1 MPRRP
6 HGRCLLS
13 RLEHDGPRE
22 HDDPSGLF
30 PLACWAVLEVG
41 QRVRE
46 AAQGK
51 GGRNRDRGTRVLIA
65 ISLGGDDRHG
75 QRRNLGSGTP
85 PGPVCC

>member
-1 MPRRP
+1 
-6 HGRCLLS
+6 
-13 RLEHDGPRE
+13 
-22 HDDPSGLF
+22 
-30 PLACWAVLEVG
+30 VLEVG

-85 PGPVCC
+85 PAPVCC